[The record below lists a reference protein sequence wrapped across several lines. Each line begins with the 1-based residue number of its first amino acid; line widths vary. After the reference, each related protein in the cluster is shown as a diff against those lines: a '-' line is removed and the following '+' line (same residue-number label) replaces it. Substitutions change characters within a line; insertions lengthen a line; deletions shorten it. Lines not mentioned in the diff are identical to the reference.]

1 MRIAQLIFGGAFG
14 GVERHAVE
22 LSNALAERHETV
34 LAYTRRPGGSALEAA
49 LDIQLNPAVS
59 RLALPKRWPGPA
71 LWRAVRQLGIDIA
84 HSHDER
90 ASRHAVR
97 WARGARKLATLH
109 MPYDRRAHASCD
121 GLVCLTDMQR
131 SLVRGFRGQIAT
143 IGNWVLPHR
152 QLSAEE
158 IFALRH
164 QFGATGNTFL
174 IGSVGRL
181 MPVKGFDLLVEAF
194 RKAALPDSRLVILG
208 DGPLR
213 DELARQGGPQVL
225 LPGFRSD
232 VKDCVQ
238 AFDLFVSSSRWEN
251 YPLAVLEAMDAGL
264 PIICTATAGSRASLG
279 EAPFTW
285 VPPDDA
291 SALETALRAM
301 YERRPGRCIYAMERH
316 RLEVRTAEIEALY
329 ASLLSPPS

>member
-1 MRIAQLIFGGAFG
+1 LRIAQLIFGGAFG

-22 LSNALAERHETV
+22 LSNALAKRHETV
-34 LAYTRRPGGSALEAA
+34 LAHTRRPGGSALEAS
-49 LDIQLNPAVS
+49 LDTQLSPAVS
-59 RLALPKRWPGPA
+59 RVALPKRWPGPA
-71 LWRAVRQLGIDIA
+71 LGWAVRQLGIDIA

-109 MPYDRRAHASCD
+109 MPYDRRAHANCD

-152 QLSAEE
+152 QLSSEE
-158 IFALRH
+158 IRALRH

-181 MPVKGFDLLVEAF
+181 MPVKGFDRLVEAF

-213 DELARQGGPQVL
+213 DELARQGGSQVL
-225 LPGFRSD
+225 LPGFQSN
-232 VKDCVQ
+232 VKDCYQ

-264 PIICTATAGSRASLG
+264 PILCTAIAGSRASLG
-279 EAPFTW
+279 DMPLTW
-285 VPPDDA
+285 VAPDDA
-291 SALETALRAM
+291 AALKIGLRAM
-301 YERRPGRCIYAMERH
+301 YEQRPGRRIYAMERH
-316 RLEVRTAEIEALY
+316 RLEQRVPEIETFYAL
-329 ASLLSPPS
+329 LLSPPS